1 MTEFDELL
9 NEVLGEDARIEVPTG
24 LEMRIALA
32 LSEVRKRRF
41 SKRRLWVEAVAAAIL
56 LGLATTWSL
65 RGFRKLVTVAHKA
78 GPVVALRTAADNSVN
93 PRSTTQAS
101 QGSALGLA
109 YIPETRPQRKT
120 QTRAV
125 QISPLEIEP
134 LVIRPIEIASLPPR
148 TSTGNGEVR

>member
-9 NEVLGEDARIEVPTG
+9 NEVLSEDARVEVPMG
-24 LEMRIALA
+24 MEMRIALA
-32 LSEVRKRRF
+32 PSEERRRRF

-65 RGFRKLVTVAHKA
+65 RGFRQLVPVAPEA
-78 GPVVALRTAADNSVN
+78 GFVVALRSAADNSVN
-93 PRSTTQAS
+93 LRSTTQAS
-101 QGSALGLA
+101 QGPALGLA
-109 YIPETRPQRKT
+109 YIPETRPQRKI
-120 QTRAV
+120 QTRAA